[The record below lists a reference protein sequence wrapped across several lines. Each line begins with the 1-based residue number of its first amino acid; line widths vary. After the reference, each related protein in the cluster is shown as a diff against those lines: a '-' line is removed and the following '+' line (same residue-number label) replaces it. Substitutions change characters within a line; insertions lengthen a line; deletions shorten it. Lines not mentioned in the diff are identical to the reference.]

1 VVATHSNY
9 LHKREKE
16 KGKKKKKEKE
26 YRKIAK

>member
-16 KGKKKKKEKE
+16 KGKKKKKGKE